1 MQAILLPCKYYDLQP
16 PLDESMD
23 IVVDSLHQKV
33 ANISSVLFYCITNI
47 RPKVMQ
53 ERLPSLQEVNNVPEG
68 S

>member
-1 MQAILLPCKYYDLQP
+1 
-16 PLDESMD
+16 
-23 IVVDSLHQKV
+23 
-33 ANISSVLFYCITNI
+33 VLFYCITNI